1 METLPDEVLLE
12 VFDHYR
18 LSSGNDWSHPRGWYR
33 LVHVCQ
39 RWRLTVLASSLR
51 LHLRLRCTF
60 KKQVEDM
67 ITYSPPFP
75 LILNYNP
82 SDGKTW
88 TTQDED
94 GALFALQHLER
105 AHEITLIAPETIL
118 TKLVVAMTCMAPLLE
133 YLELKSEAAELVL
146 PENFLD
152 GGAPRTRHL
161 RLAGVAL
168 RTLRPLPSFS
178 TTLVNLSLER
188 IPGPAYFSPENLV
201 QHIRPMPQLRTL
213 SIGFLS
219 TTPRPPPL
227 PPHPIPRVELP
238 ALARFEY
245 RGVSAWSETFLAKVR
260 TPRLN
265 YIHTTLFNQLTL
277 SMWHISQFFHSV
289 ETLRP
294 NRARIKFSEKYVDVT
309 MTAQPHPYQLA
320 DAILRV
326 PCARFDFQVAAVAQ
340 ICSALHAILLSVEA
354 LTLTFHG
361 RELPKEWQNEV
372 NTALWR
378 DLLEPFRHVKT
389 LAAGAALGTE
399 LGRTLAQSEEG
410 DGPVAELLPELLTIA
425 LRWEDQRVFA
435 AASAALGPFI
445 DVRGRSSR
453 PVKVKPLWGL
463 T

>member
-1 METLPDEVLLE
+1 
-12 VFDHYR
+12 
-18 LSSGNDWSHPRGWYR
+18 
-33 LVHVCQ
+33 
-39 RWRLTVLASSLR
+39 
-51 LHLRLRCTF
+51 
-60 KKQVEDM
+60 M

-118 TKLVVAMTCMAPLLE
+118 TKLVVAMTGIAPLLE

-152 GGAPRTRHL
+152 GGAPRIRHL
-161 RLAGVAL
+161 RLPGVAL

-188 IPGPAYFSPENLV
+188 IPGSAYFSPENLV

-227 PPHPIPRVELP
+227 PPRPIPRVELP

-245 RGVSAWSETFLAKVR
+245 RGVSTWSETFLAKVR

-309 MTAQPHPYQLA
+309 MTAQPHPYQFA

-389 LAAGAALGTE
+389 LGTSVALGTE
-399 LGRTLAQSEEG
+399 LGRTLVQSEEG
-410 DGPVAELLPELLTIA
+410 DWPVAELLPELLTIA